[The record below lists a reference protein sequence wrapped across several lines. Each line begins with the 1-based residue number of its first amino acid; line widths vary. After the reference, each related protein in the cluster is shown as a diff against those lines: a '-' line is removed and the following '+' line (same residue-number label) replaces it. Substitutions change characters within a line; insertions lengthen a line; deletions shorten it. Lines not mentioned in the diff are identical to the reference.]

1 MEQHFL
7 QGGFG
12 KNPIFFEKF
21 RKIYMQ
27 GKIHIGRLETRFSRI
42 HSPLEIYQEKSLINQ
57 FVPRVRLAFS
67 QI

>member
-12 KNPIFFEKF
+12 KNPIFFGKF

-27 GKIHIGRLETRFSRI
+27 GKNHIGRLETRFSRI

>member
-1 MEQHFL
+1 
-7 QGGFG
+7 
-12 KNPIFFEKF
+12 
-21 RKIYMQ
+21 MQ

-57 FVPRVRLAFS
+57 FVPRMRLAFS